1 MPAPGPP
8 GPAGGAPGAASL
20 SAGAADLLARLQFD
34 RPTQARA
41 FVAGTVGF
49 ACFVLFCVEASRS
62 TASGAQGHL
71 VKAWD
76 GRRERKFLEDY
87 PMPVV
92 TLCPAQ
98 PAAVLSGVKCEWLT
112 EGEDERSAS
121 VIEYSQAP
129 LQIKDSHGV
138 AQAYSCISA
147 NPNVKY
153 RATTVNDVI
162 SCTVGFEQI
171 PGRLP
176 AAEVLVSTWY
186 PPEKGKDFLFK
197 DQERP
202 SGESP
207 AGREGGSS
215 GPRRRTTD

>member
-1 MPAPGPP
+1 
-8 GPAGGAPGAASL
+8 
-20 SAGAADLLARLQFD
+20 
-34 RPTQARA
+34 
-41 FVAGTVGF
+41 
-49 ACFVLFCVEASRS
+49 
-62 TASGAQGHL
+62 
-71 VKAWD
+71 
-76 GRRERKFLEDY
+76 
-87 PMPVV
+87 MPVV

-153 RATTVNDVI
+153 RAKTVNDVI

-197 DQERP
+197 DHWKRCSETQRNRDGCSETLR
-202 SGESP
+202 
-207 AGREGGSS
+207 
-215 GPRRRTTD
+215 